1 MFPMLQELRKTQLLL
16 GHRHVERLTA
26 CMQAA
31 AAAAKAE
38 AESAELSAASIQ
50 PVNLDRL
57 SGTAAG
63 GPDVSRSSLSAA
75 EASAA
80 AAAAIERA
88 ALARTSTSRPAQHGA
103 GKPEALQRLDLQPPA
118 ALPSEGRSPA
128 ASLLTS
134 GPSASG
140 PAIQRL
146 REEEPTFA
154 ASSPQRHGGESQKA
168 GVQPFFMPRVRGT

>member
-1 MFPMLQELRKTQLLL
+1 MLQELRKTQLLL

-26 CMQAA
+26 RMQAA

-38 AESAELSAASIQ
+38 AEAAELSAASIQ

-57 SGTAAG
+57 PGAAAASA
-63 GPDVSRSSLSAA
+63 DVSRSSLSAA

-88 ALARTSTSRPAQHGA
+88 ALARTSASKAAQQHSA
-103 GKPEALQRLDLQPPA
+103 GKPEALQRLDLQAPA
-118 ALPSEGRSPA
+118 ASPSEGPLPA
-128 ASLLTS
+128 ASLLSS

-140 PAIQRL
+140 PAIQTL
-146 REEEPTFA
+146 REAEPTLA
-154 ASSPQRHGGESQKA
+154 ASSPQRHGGESESV
-168 GVQPFFMPRVRGT
+168 GVQPFLMPRVRGT